1 MSNPYRLWEI
11 QGRSNTG
18 PFCDEDDFLPK
29 IFAPRLRE
37 IIKKYE
43 IKYDPKTPVP
53 VDDKMA
59 DRIWQAGWELFR
71 EVGLYNTDT
80 HRIIKLS
87 DQEITEALYAT
98 SDRYWVGAGKD
109 AVEWKHRSIEDS
121 EPPFCIFSPD
131 CICSEELF
139 YSYCL
144 AFLKEPLLDGFCA
157 PILEES
163 MGQLIRSASP
173 FEINGCTEH
182 IYKMRLAAKQ
192 VGRPGTFF
200 VAVGTAE
207 HDTGQ
212 IAVSNNEWG
221 VRTTDSRIIGT
232 LTEFKTADTLLNRAV
247 HCAQYG
253 CYSGNLTGPIYGGWC
268 GGSEGVAVSLV
279 AYSLNGLCIYGAQY
293 NQHFPFHLN
302 WGSNTTRELLWP
314 ISMAGQAMARNSKL
328 LYTSNGFA
336 NAGPMTEM
344 LFYETACHALVS
356 VVTGWHLWEMAST
369 RNKFRNRATPLE
381 ARLGMEVGHAVAR
394 QGMTRGQANEI
405 ALKLLSKYEA
415 NAGDAPKGVEY
426 QECYDVAK
434 ANPTQEHYDMYRKVK
449 DEVAKLG
456 VEFLY

>member
-1 MSNPYRLWEI
+1 
-11 QGRSNTG
+11 
-18 PFCDEDDFLPK
+18 
-29 IFAPRLRE
+29 
-37 IIKKYE
+37 
-43 IKYDPKTPVP
+43 
-53 VDDKMA
+53 
-59 DRIWQAGWELFR
+59 
-71 EVGLYNTDT
+71 
-80 HRIIKLS
+80 
-87 DQEITEALYAT
+87 
-98 SDRYWVGAGKD
+98 
-109 AVEWKHRSIEDS
+109 
-121 EPPFCIFSPD
+121 
-131 CICSEELF
+131 
-139 YSYCL
+139 
-144 AFLKEPLLDGFCA
+144 
-157 PILEES
+157 
-163 MGQLIRSASP
+163 
-173 FEINGCTEH
+173 
-182 IYKMRLAAKQ
+182 MRLAAKQ

-207 HDTGQ
+207 HDSGQ
-212 IAVSNNEWG
+212 ISVSNNEWG

-232 LTEFKTADTLLNRAV
+232 LTEFKTADTLLNRAI

-268 GGSEGVAVSLV
+268 GGSEGVAVALV
-279 AYSLNGLCIYGAQY
+279 AYSLNGLCIYGTQF

-344 LFYETACHALVS
+344 LFYETACHAMVS
-356 VVTGWHLWEMAST
+356 VVTGWHLWEMASA

-381 ARLGMEVGHAVAR
+381 ARLAAEVGHAVAR

-405 ALKLLSKYEA
+405 ALKLLAKYEA
-415 NAGDAPKGVEY
+415 NAADAPRGAEY

-449 DEVAKLG
+449 DEVAELG